1 LRVIAAVIFGSLLLA
16 AIILRT
22 VTGVIANRLGRQGQH
37 AVAPQVLRTVRNTGA
52 LFLVALGVSLS
63 LATLPEATDWRE
75 EIAVGWKIIATI
87 LIAQTTVNAI
97 RVVLNWY
104 LNFVAPRTDTK
115 LDDSLLPLVRR
126 VAIFAAYGIALM
138 VILDTLG
145 ISISPFLGGLGIT
158 GLAVALALQPTL
170 GNFFAGTYVMSD
182 GAIGVGDY
190 IELQSGP
197 AGYVVDVGWR
207 STKIRTWLNNL
218 VIIPNAVMADTIVTN
233 YNRPQAALSVLVTS
247 GVSYESDLVQVER
260 VSLEV
265 ARSVIA
271 ETPQA
276 DETEDAFFGFDSFGE
291 SNITFWIY
299 LRAMDRF
306 GSFIVTNKLIKELH
320 ARYAI
325 EGIQINY
332 PVRKLIYPSIPK
344 NGSDVN

>member
-1 LRVIAAVIFGSLLLA
+1 MRVIVAAIFSSLLLA
-16 AIILRT
+16 AIILRV
-22 VTGVIANRLGRQGQH
+22 VTGVIANRLGRHGQH
-37 AVAPQVLRTVRNTGA
+37 DILPQVLRTIRNTGV
-52 LFLVALGVSLS
+52 LFLVALGVFLS
-63 LATLPEATDWRE
+63 LVTLPESRHWSA
-75 EIAVGWKIIATI
+75 EITVGWKIVATV
-87 LIAQTTVNAI
+87 LIAQAAVSAI

-104 LNFVAPRTDTK
+104 LYSIAPRTDTK
-115 LDDSLLPLVRR
+115 LDDNMLPLVRR
-126 VAIFAAYGIALM
+126 VAVIAVYGIAFM
-138 VILDTLG
+138 VILDALG

-190 IELQSGP
+190 IELQGGP

-207 STKIRTWLNNL
+207 STKICTWLNNL
-218 VIIPNAVMADTIVTN
+218 VIIPNAVIADTIVTN
-233 YNRPQAALSVLVTS
+233 YNRPQPLLSVIVAC
-247 GVSYESDLVQVER
+247 GVRYESDLVQVER

-271 ETPQA
+271 EIPQA
-276 DETEDAFFGFDSFGE
+276 DKTEDAFFGFDSFGE

-306 GSFIVTNKLIKELH
+306 GSFIVTNELIKALH

-325 EGIQINY
+325 EGIEINY

-344 NGSDVN
+344 NGSD